1 MQYVHQSPDMGFNG
15 FNQFNLSITVS
26 TPELH
31 FLLFLPPSPMPILKV
46 LKEKVMLFA
55 GPLWRD
61 A

>member
-1 MQYVHQSPDMGFNG
+1 MGFNG